1 MANSNEKSFSEGSN
15 KDNKCVMCNKCFH
28 AETSCMISLD
38 TESINADNDICHQ
51 CADKALPFRS
61 LTQDE
66 YTESVNPI
74 SDLNQNDMDRLN
86 QLKFNP
92 FQYNDNVAL
101 SENNSSLDTY
111 FDLNMLTCNYVLP
124 NEFKN
129 QNSDPEM
136 SKYLSLLHPNLRSI
150 ANKFDTFKNLLN
162 TLGTNKMKIIGITET
177 WLNDS
182 NKDNFELD
190 GYKFIN
196 INRTN
201 KRGGGV
207 GIYIANELQYK
218 TRNDLNINT
227 EDVIETVF
235 IEIEMPTGKNVIAG
249 VIYRPPNSNIELFLD
264 QIQNVLD
271 TIDKENKI
279 CYLMGDFNI
288 DLLKSFHRISL
299 YIFFLSTNYQTNKDY
314 CTHCNTN

>member
-1 MANSNEKSFSEGSN
+1 
-15 KDNKCVMCNKCFH
+15 
-28 AETSCMISLD
+28 MISLD

-129 QNSDPEM
+129 
-136 SKYLSLLHPNLRSI
+136 
-150 ANKFDTFKNLLN
+150 
-162 TLGTNKMKIIGITET
+162 
-177 WLNDS
+177 
-182 NKDNFELD
+182 
-190 GYKFIN
+190 
-196 INRTN
+196 
-201 KRGGGV
+201 
-207 GIYIANELQYK
+207 
-218 TRNDLNINT
+218 
-227 EDVIETVF
+227 
-235 IEIEMPTGKNVIAG
+235 
-249 VIYRPPNSNIELFLD
+249 
-264 QIQNVLD
+264 
-271 TIDKENKI
+271 
-279 CYLMGDFNI
+279 
-288 DLLKSFHRISL
+288 
-299 YIFFLSTNYQTNKDY
+299 
-314 CTHCNTN
+314 